1 MSPESSAAL
10 NRRRARLRRIP
21 EIRSQK
27 PEAKSQN
34 GFGLRAFRLN
44 LWKVQPN

>member
-27 PEAKSQN
+27 PEARIRMALGPRISLEPLE
-34 GFGLRAFRLN
+34 GAA
-44 LWKVQPN
+44 